1 MEFGCMLRA
10 FRFAAGGAA
19 RLCRCRTSAEIAGLA
34 ILLAPPAGGYFNGQ
48 AIAVD
53 GAHTISF
60 R

>member
-1 MEFGCMLRA
+1 MLRA

-19 RLCRCRTSAEIAGLA
+19 RLCRCRTSAEIVGLA